1 MRADIRADAKFC
13 VTPHSSLLTQKTG
26 GGHMSVD
33 ILQEKIRKTKNPSML
48 ELAMPICDLPPQIA
62 EGAGTA
68 AAAYGRF
75 CRELL
80 AGLKGAVP
88 AVRVSFAA
96 FALLGAEGLTELTA
110 TLKYA
115 AEMGY
120 YVALDAPEILSPA
133 AAKLTAEAVW
143 SGDSSFLCDGL
154 IVSGYLGSDVI
165 KPFLPYCKEG
175 KKDLFVVA
183 RTANRSAP
191 ELQDLLSGS
200 RLVHT
205 AAADHVNR
213 YGADTA
219 GKFGYTRVGI
229 LAAASSAESLRSL
242 RMKYPRLF
250 LLLDGYDYPN
260 ANAKNCACAFDKFG
274 HGAVACGGTA
284 ITCAWKQAESD
295 GRDYLDQ
302 AMDAALR
309 MKRNLTRYVTI
320 L

>member
-1 MRADIRADAKFC
+1 M
-13 VTPHSSLLTQKTG
+13 P
-26 GGHMSVD
+26 VD
-33 ILQEKIRKTKNPSML
+33 VLQEKVRKTKNPSML
-48 ELAMPICDLPPQIA
+48 ELAMPMSDLPPHIVESSA
-62 EGAGTA
+62 TV

-80 AGLKGAVP
+80 AGLKGTVP

-96 FALLGAEGLTELTA
+96 FVLLGEAGLTELCA
-110 TLKYA
+110 TLKA
-115 AEMGY
+115 AGELGY
-120 YVALDAPEILSPA
+120 YVALDAPEILSVS
-133 AAKLTAEAVW
+133 AAKQAADAIWGSE
-143 SGDSSFLCDGL
+143 GIYPCDGL
-154 IVSGYLGSDVI
+154 ILSGYLGSDI
-165 KPFLPYCKEG
+165 LKPFLPYCKEG
-175 KKDLFVVA
+175 KKDVFVVA

-219 GKFGYTRVGI
+219 GKFGYTRVGL
-229 LAAASSAESLRSL
+229 LAAASSAESLRTL
-242 RMKYPRLF
+242 RTKYPRLF

-260 ANAKNCACAFDKFG
+260 ANAKNCSYAFDRLG

-284 ITCAWKQAESD
+284 ISCAWKQAGSD
-295 GRDYLDQ
+295 GQDFIAQ

-309 MKRNLTRYVTI
+309 MKKNLARYVTV